1 MVSRWP
7 FASATR
13 GHPSLGSV
21 HTYARRVLKC
31 LGPVP
36 RTVAKPNTSLGL
48 AKSVIHPSS
57 CTYEPSNVYISI
69 HPQQK
74 AYLEPYNIGVHM
86 PRTHEGSYPSK
97 VITMRPSDSSSSQHK
112 LNGSSMKAIAATRS
126 FAAECKSSRLGARR
140 AR

>member
-1 MVSRWP
+1 MLGGGPTHRGQTHHTSGAREKCHTP
-7 FASATR
+7 FFMHVRAFKR
-13 GHPSLGSV
+13 
-21 HTYARRVLKC
+21 
-31 LGPVP
+31 
-36 RTVAKPNTSLGL
+36 
-48 AKSVIHPSS
+48 IHQHS
-57 CTYEPSNVYISI
+57 
-69 HPQQK
+69 QQK

-112 LNGSSMKAIAATRS
+112 LNGSSMKPIAATRS